1 MTQECLR
8 ASIMCLL
15 GNSHLWMLL
24 SQEMTYQTQ
33 MVCTVHAFWFSSLV
47 LITVNAESSSNCSH
61 SPQAVRPQD
70 EDNGRHVLGML
81 VVTHASFLPDLDIVD
96 NTKIEVLEKEMEE
109 IKMKYASL
117 MHVVEG
123 MLGVTHA
130 SFLPDLDI
138 VDNTKIE
145 ALEKEMEEIKM
156 KYASLMHVVEGMLGV
171 TNA

>member
-1 MTQECLR
+1 
-8 ASIMCLL
+8 MCLL

-47 LITVNAESSSNCSH
+47 LIT
-61 SPQAVRPQD
+61 
-70 EDNGRHVLGML
+70 
-81 VVTHASFLPDLDIVD
+81 
-96 NTKIEVLEKEMEE
+96 
-109 IKMKYASL
+109 
-117 MHVVEG
+117 
-123 MLGVTHA
+123 VTHA